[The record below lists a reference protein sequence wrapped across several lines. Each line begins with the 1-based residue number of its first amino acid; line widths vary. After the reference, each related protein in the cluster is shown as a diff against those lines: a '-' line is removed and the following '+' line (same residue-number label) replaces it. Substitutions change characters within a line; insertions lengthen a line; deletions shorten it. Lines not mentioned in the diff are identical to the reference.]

1 MLLVLVFGL
10 VLLNGAG
17 ITIFGLVWL
26 NAASTSVWF
35 GFVGANSFWFV
46 TKYVLHDMSEVP
58 MSRRL
63 T

>member
-17 ITIFGLVWL
+17 ITMFGLVWL

-35 GFVGANSFWFV
+35 CFVGAKSCWFV
-46 TKYVLHDMSEVP
+46 TKCVLHDMSEAP
-58 MSRRL
+58 MSP
-63 T
+63 

>member
-26 NAASTSVWF
+26 NAASTSTSTSVWLA
-35 GFVGANSFWFV
+35 GAKSPWFV
-46 TKYVLHDMSEVP
+46 TKCVLHDMSEAP
-58 MSRRL
+58 MSP
-63 T
+63 